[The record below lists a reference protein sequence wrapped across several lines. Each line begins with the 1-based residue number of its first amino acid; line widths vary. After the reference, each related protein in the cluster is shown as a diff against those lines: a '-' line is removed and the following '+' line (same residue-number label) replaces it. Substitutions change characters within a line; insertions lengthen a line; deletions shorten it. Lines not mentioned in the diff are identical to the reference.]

1 MSEFQLGE
9 EIDLLV
15 KYPKANRNLDERAA
29 KKSEEDRKIARKFG
43 KEFFDGDRKH
53 GYGGFSY
60 NPKYWS
66 EVVKTFRDYWNL
78 SEKSSLL
85 DVGCAKGFMIND
97 FKKLI
102 PKMKVAGIDIS
113 EYAINNS
120 MTSVKKYLSVS
131 DAKSLPYDDD
141 SFDYVISINTIH
153 NLEKKSCGQ
162 ALREIQ
168 RVSKLGAFITVDAF
182 HNEDEKERMYKWNL
196 TAKTIMSVNEWKK
209 FFKENHY
216 SGSFFWFIP

>member
-1 MSEFQLGE
+1 MSKFQLGE
-9 EIDLLV
+9 EIDLLA

-29 KKSEEDRKIARKFG
+29 KKSIEDRKIARKFG

-53 GYGGFSY
+53 GYGGFTY
-60 NPKYWS
+60 NPRYWS

-78 SEKSSLL
+78 TEKSSLL

-102 PKMKVAGIDIS
+102 PKMKVAGVDIS

-120 MTSVKKYLSVS
+120 MISVKKYLSVS
-131 DAKSLPYDDD
+131 DAKSLPFDDN

-168 RVSKLGAFITVDAF
+168 RVSKFGAFITVDAF

-196 TAKTIMSVNEWKK
+196 TAKTIMSVNEWKN